1 MLIDDKDLLK
11 PRPINIEEI
20 PNNKIVSDQDIY
32 QKQFAH

>member
-20 PNNKIVSDQDIY
+20 RNNKIVSDQDIY
-32 QKQFAH
+32 QKQFAQ